1 MQTIKL
7 HIEDSKVETILNI
20 INSLKSNIVTSYEI
34 INETSEEK
42 EFQKLSEPEL
52 QKVWD
57 NKEDS
62 VYDTFL

>member
-7 HIEDSKVETILNI
+7 HIEDSNVDTILNI

-34 INETSEEK
+34 INESSEEK
-42 EFQKLSEPEL
+42 EFQKLSTSEFR
-52 QKVWD
+52 KIWD

-62 VYDTFL
+62 VYDEFL

>member
-7 HIEDSKVETILNI
+7 YIEDSKVETILNI
-20 INSLKSNIVTSYEI
+20 INSLKSNIITSYEI

-57 NKEDS
+57 NTEDAI
-62 VYDTFL
+62 YDKFL

>member
-7 HIEDSKVETILNI
+7 YIEDSKVDTILNI

-34 INETSEEK
+34 VNDTSEEK
-42 EFQKLSEPEL
+42 DLQKLSEAEL
-52 QKVWD
+52 HKIWD

-62 VYDTFL
+62 VYDKFL

>member
-7 HIEDSKVETILNI
+7 HIEDSKVDTILNI

-34 INETSEEK
+34 INETSEDK
-42 EFQKLSEPEL
+42 EFQKLSEPEF
-52 QKVWD
+52 QKDWD

-62 VYDTFL
+62 VYDKFL